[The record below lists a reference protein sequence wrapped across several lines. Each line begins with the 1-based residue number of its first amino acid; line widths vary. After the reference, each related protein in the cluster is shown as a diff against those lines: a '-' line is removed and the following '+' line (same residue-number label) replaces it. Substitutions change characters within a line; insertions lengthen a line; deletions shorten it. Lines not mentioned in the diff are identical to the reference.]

1 MVPETTT
8 VVVVDV
14 VAGVS
19 SVIMVEF
26 VWMCL
31 NSELF
36 FICVDVKIKKT
47 KKIRLK
53 KLLVL
58 ALFSH

>member
-8 VVVVDV
+8 VVVVDI

-36 FICVDVKIKKT
+36 FICVDVKIKKI
-47 KKIRLK
+47 KGDKGERRGFLQ
-53 KLLVL
+53 
-58 ALFSH
+58 S